1 MSESE
6 AQTKVN
12 RPDLRGRRLV
22 IVSNRLPFNLVI
34 EDGHVVFHPSA
45 GGLVTGLASFQ
56 ESREHDAALPSERLW
71 VGWPGSSVD
80 DSLRDQVTRE
90 ALAKFQSYPVFL
102 TEDQMEK
109 FYLGFCNATIWPLF
123 HYFTSYAIYQGL
135 FWDQYK
141 QINRLFADAL
151 GNILR
156 PVDVVLVHDYH
167 LMLLKRLL

>member
-22 IVSNRLPFNLVI
+22 IVSNRLPFNLAI

-109 FYLGFCNATIWPLF
+109 FYLGFVTRR
-123 HYFTSYAIYQGL
+123 SGL
-135 FWDQYK
+135 CFIILRLTRSTRDRSG
-141 QINRLFADAL
+141 ISTNRLTGCSPTLSGIFSAL
-151 GNILR
+151 MTSSGSMTII
-156 PVDVVLVHDYH
+156 
-167 LMLLKRLL
+167 